1 MTTSMKQVS
10 QIALGLGLILT
21 VVLVTGVAGAQ
32 TEESEE
38 TRLAA
43 EKAKRR
49 HYAGG
54 KDEQELTVQAVLPQ
68 PSRYPADPKA
78 APTETAKEPVQDDLH
93 D

>member
-1 MTTSMKQVS
+1 MF
-10 QIALGLGLILT
+10 GLNRILPLLLVF
-21 VVLVTGVAGAQ
+21 VVLAIAGSAVAQ

-38 TRLAA
+38 ARLAA
-43 EKAKRR
+43 EKTKRR

-68 PSRYPADPKA
+68 PTRYPADPKA
-78 APTETAKEPVQDDLH
+78 APAGAQKEPAQEDLH